1 MNGSTKDINA
11 LRHFRRSSN
20 NYINPITVYT
30 PLIPQ
35 LPQVYFL
42 IGYVLIIGIFIL
54 TILIA
59 AFVLNKEVRKYY
71 RDRSQK
77 LRFWGPSNVNHLPVI
92 SYTSNELLKDPE
104 ILNDEK
110 PSRRDVIEK
119 VEEQPP
125 DVFVHMPVS
134 SETNNFIR
142 HGSTVSMH
150 LAFAHDLASFI
161 SMVDGKI

>member
-1 MNGSTKDINA
+1 MI
-11 LRHFRRSSN
+11 
-20 NYINPITVYT
+20 YT

-42 IGYVLIIGIFIL
+42 IGYVLIIAIFIL

-110 PSRRDVIEK
+110 PSRKDVIEKVEEQPPDVFVHMPGPSNLNRSPQPLKNCEILNDEKSSRKDVIEK

-142 HGSTVSMH
+142 HGSTVS
-150 LAFAHDLASFI
+150 
-161 SMVDGKI
+161 